1 MAMEWDV
8 FISHASED
16 KESFVRRL
24 ANSLKD
30 HGLRVWFDEF
40 TLTVGDSLRRSIDR
54 GLANSRY
61 GIVVISPDFLRKDWP
76 QKELDGLVAREVEGV
91 KVILPVWHNI
101 SAAEIRAYSP
111 TLSDRLAAS
120 SSKGLNHVTQELL
133 KAIRQSPSVPAES
146 RAAAAPAAKSVSE
159 TKGSSPQHT
168 QLSGYASDLHK
179 QRVLQLLAA
188 KAPVAIMD
196 GGALVMHVVP
206 FNAIGDGST
215 SAFESLS
222 REPHKLVPMSS
233 SHGRDYR
240 ITYDGL
246 LVGSNAEGLSKP
258 QRAYVSISRTGTIE
272 AVASSLARGRERDY
286 DYVALP
292 EIQATIIKYAC
303 AYARTLGSLSVSP
316 PFAVCLSLINV
327 RGLRLLQDFM
337 PSGAIP
343 EDLPCGNLDRNHLD
357 FGQIIFEVT
366 PPNYNE
372 AAKALRPVLTHL
384 ANAAGLHSSPYFDAA
399 GNYML
404 VDKL

>member
-16 KESFVRRL
+16 KESFVRSL
-24 ANSLKD
+24 ANRLKE
-30 HGLRVWFDEF
+30 HGLSVWFDEL
-40 TLTVGDSLRRSIDR
+40 TLTVGDSLRRSIDG

-76 QKELDGLVAREVEGV
+76 QKELDGLVAREVDGV

-101 SAAEIRAYSP
+101 NAAEIRAYSP

-120 SSKGLNHVTQELL
+120 SSKGIESVIEELL
-133 KAIRQSPSVPAES
+133 KAIHKSPSVQLKSGTAVPLVGKPA
-146 RAAAAPAAKSVSE
+146 PE
-159 TKGSSPQHT
+159 TKGSPSQHA

-179 QRVLQLLAA
+179 SRVSQLLAA
-188 KAPVAIMD
+188 STPVAIMD

-206 FNAIGDGST
+206 FSAIGNEST

-222 REPHKLVPMSS
+222 REPHRLVPMSS
-233 SHGRDYR
+233 SHGQDYR

-246 LVGSNAEGLSKP
+246 LVGTNAEGLSKP
-258 QRAYVSISRTGTIE
+258 QRSYVSVSRAGTIE
-272 AVASSLARGRERDY
+272 AVASSLARGREREY
-286 DYVALP
+286 DYLVLP
-292 EIQATIIKYAC
+292 KIQATIIKYAF
-303 AYARTLGSLSVSP
+303 AYARTLGDLSVAP
-316 PFAVCLSLINV
+316 PLAVCLTLINAQ
-327 RGLRLLQDFM
+327 GLKLLQDFI
-337 PSGAIP
+337 PYGAIP
-343 EDLPCGNLDRNHLD
+343 EDLPCIDLDRNHLD
-357 FGQIIFEVT
+357 FGQIIFEVI

-372 AAKALRPVLTHL
+372 AAKALRPILTYL
-384 ANAAGLHSSPYFDAA
+384 ANAAGLHSSPYFDAV